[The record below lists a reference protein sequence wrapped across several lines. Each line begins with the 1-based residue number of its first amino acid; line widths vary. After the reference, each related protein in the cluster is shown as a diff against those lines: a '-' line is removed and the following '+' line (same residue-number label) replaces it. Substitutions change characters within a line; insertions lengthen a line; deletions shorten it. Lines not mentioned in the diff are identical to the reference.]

1 MYMLMGGGKTHN
13 QAIVQTAGQAI
24 RIPVHVVLHTFSQ
37 EQQVQSLFW
46 MFTRALITQ
55 MAQIAVCHRHHT
67 LDQQLCRMLLL
78 ILKRIDGNTVVMTHE
93 VIASLLG
100 VRREGVTMAA
110 QKLMQEGT
118 IRYARGR
125 ITILDKPALEQRVC
139 ECYGVIRQEY
149 ERLLPV
155 HKHGSH

>member
-1 MYMLMGGGKTHN
+1 
-13 QAIVQTAGQAI
+13 
-24 RIPVHVVLHTFSQ
+24 
-37 EQQVQSLFW
+37 
-46 MFTRALITQ
+46 
-55 MAQIAVCHRHHT
+55 
-67 LDQQLCRMLLL
+67 
-78 ILKRIDGNTVVMTHE
+78 MTHE

>member
-1 MYMLMGGGKTHN
+1 
-13 QAIVQTAGQAI
+13 
-24 RIPVHVVLHTFSQ
+24 
-37 EQQVQSLFW
+37 
-46 MFTRALITQ
+46 

-78 ILKRIDGNTVVMTHE
+78 TLNRMDGDAIVMTHE

-100 VRREGVTMAA
+100 VRREGVTIAA
-110 QKLMQEGT
+110 KKLMLEG
-118 IRYARGR
+118 IIHYARGR
-125 ITILDKPALEQRVC
+125 ITILDRSALEERVC